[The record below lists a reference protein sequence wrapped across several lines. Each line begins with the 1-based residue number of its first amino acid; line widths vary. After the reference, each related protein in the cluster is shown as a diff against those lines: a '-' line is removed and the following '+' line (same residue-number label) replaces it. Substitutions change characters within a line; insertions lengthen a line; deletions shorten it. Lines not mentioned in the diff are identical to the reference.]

1 MRNCCNPGP
10 APWRGMGRLSP
21 FRRSGRRR
29 NWSRAGAYGAVGAGR
44 SASPRG
50 LGRGLLRW
58 LVNLRPFFL
67 GGVLLSIWPAVDPA
81 LIEPPGF
88 LSTEPER
95 VAEPFS
101 RCGPGRAHACV
112 IDGDTIKIG
121 PRKIRIIGIDAPET
135 HPARCP
141 EEARAG
147 EAATAEL
154 QRLLNQGPY
163 TMTGRIGDGHDR
175 YAATCARSAG
185 RGPTARPSRSPRI
198 CARAGMCGGIWG
210 IRRGGVRGFD
220 QSGTL
225 VEGRVRCGGVRRR
238 RFRHNEDS
246 PSLKIDVTL
255 VVARDSRKL
264 GVGNG

>member
-1 MRNCCNPGP
+1 
-10 APWRGMGRLSP
+10 MGRLSP
-21 FRRSGRRR
+21 FRRPGRRR
-29 NWSRAGAYGAVGAGR
+29 RGWSQAGAYGVAEGRR

-81 LIEPPGF
+81 LVEPPSF
-88 LSTEPER
+88 LSTDPER
-95 VAEPFS
+95 VAEQFS
-101 RCGPGRAHACV
+101 RCGRGRAHACV

-141 EEARAG
+141 AEARAG

-154 QRLLNQGPY
+154 QRLLNQGPF

-175 YAATCARSAG
+175 YG
-185 RGPTARPSRSPRI
+185 RDLRAISR
-198 CARAGMCGGIWG
+198 ARADGTTQSIAEDLRAGGY
-210 IRRGGVRGFD
+210 
-220 QSGTL
+220 
-225 VEGRVRCGGVRRR
+225 VRRY
-238 RFRHNEDS
+238 
-246 PSLKIDVTL
+246 
-255 VVARDSRKL
+255 L
-264 GVGNG
+264 GYKTGWC